1 MEKYDVATLR
11 VEQAAKL
18 LGISRQTAYVLA
30 NQGRLPGALRL
41 GKRIVVSKRQLQK
54 FLEGGGGT
62 EKN

>member
-1 MEKYDVATLR
+1 MEKYDVATLK

-54 FLEGGGGT
+54 FLEGGGT
-62 EKN
+62 EKI